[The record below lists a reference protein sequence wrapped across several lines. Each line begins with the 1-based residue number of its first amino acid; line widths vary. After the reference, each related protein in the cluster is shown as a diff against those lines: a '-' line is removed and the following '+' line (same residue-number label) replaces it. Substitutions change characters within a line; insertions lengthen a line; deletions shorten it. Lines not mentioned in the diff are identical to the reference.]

1 MDSAVLDKLT
11 VVKHVGFIGGSCLL
25 FNQMTGPAIPFTG
38 ASFQNPGWLFTGVMY
53 AVLTIVAGFAALF
66 LVEAIQSIPGNSH
79 FQGTVEYGTLV
90 NFFFGK
96 RLHLAAQ
103 FFVYGALMSSA
114 IASIVITAQTTDNL
128 MIALFSKSCGLS
140 FTRGW
145 ICVAGGSTS
154 PSPFGNEFM
163 VFTIGLLVVVVCCL
177 PLGLADFDNNI
188 VFNIIT
194 AALSML
200 LAVAWIVCAFAMGAD
215 AERLRMIEPVQT
227 SYALVVG
234 TILLNL
240 ACPTVVPSWIN
251 VKHKETNVQ
260 AMIWTVVIGTSLFCI
275 LIGLV
280 TGAGFDTNGTGNVLY
295 ALFTYGKPTVLA
307 TLSAGVFAFI
317 MLLPGIPVS
326 FIVSFNNLVQN
337 EVVSPSIATFLSFFL
352 PWIILAPLQTGN
364 IIYTM
369 QVWTSLFFCSTANY
383 ILPFVIYF
391 KCVEFRREYN
401 TKRILTKNQ
410 IKVLLKVHHISPAII
425 SFISPSPFAD
435 TTAVDLPQIVVVEGD
450 SGEQVPQ
457 PAASAADAARLA
469 QTAANSQHHL
479 SPHATIT
486 APGIVIN
493 NSVSISSAPRK
504 SSVTSPSPQRP
515 QLATPQ
521 PLVARLSRC
530 IPSRQRRQPRQTVAR
545 QQSWPQTRV
554 TMETAVAT
562 SAVAH
567 TSLPATT
574 TSLSRLDSHG
584 QHRDGLL
591 NPLDTPA
598 PACHQS
604 TRHHEPRRRSFSS
617 SCSSQHQPVAAT
629 RARVCGEPFRV
640 IPRWLAW
647 MALLTTSA
655 VCVCNM
661 IFYLIVSA

>member
-200 LAVAWIVCAFAMGAD
+200 LAVAWIVCAFATGAD

-401 TKRILTKNQ
+401 TKRSECRAHSVCSHADMLACPSCAELDSAQ
-410 IKVLLKVHHISPAII
+410 ECWMLALLAACIRTSRVCRA
-425 SFISPSPFAD
+425 
-435 TTAVDLPQIVVVEGD
+435 T
-450 SGEQVPQ
+450 
-457 PAASAADAARLA
+457 PAAD
-469 QTAANSQHHL
+469 
-479 SPHATIT
+479 
-486 APGIVIN
+486 
-493 NSVSISSAPRK
+493 
-504 SSVTSPSPQRP
+504 
-515 QLATPQ
+515 
-521 PLVARLSRC
+521 
-530 IPSRQRRQPRQTVAR
+530 
-545 QQSWPQTRV
+545 
-554 TMETAVAT
+554 
-562 SAVAH
+562 
-567 TSLPATT
+567 
-574 TSLSRLDSHG
+574 
-584 QHRDGLL
+584 
-591 NPLDTPA
+591 
-598 PACHQS
+598 
-604 TRHHEPRRRSFSS
+604 
-617 SCSSQHQPVAAT
+617 
-629 RARVCGEPFRV
+629 
-640 IPRWLAW
+640 
-647 MALLTTSA
+647 
-655 VCVCNM
+655 
-661 IFYLIVSA
+661 